1 MVAMAGAPI
10 NVAQRFLMRVNRA
23 IIAIVVTLSVA
34 LLPATAGFAAAPTS
48 AGAAMTD
55 CCHDHGMPC
64 NKAMDDG
71 QTMASCTLN
80 CFNYV
85 GPNFSGLELV
95 PAVAKTKPLLASRLV
110 RSHTATPP
118 FHPPRV

>member
-1 MVAMAGAPI
+1 
-10 NVAQRFLMRVNRA
+10 MRVNRA
-23 IIAIVVTLSVA
+23 IIAIVVALSVA
-34 LLPATAGFAAAPTS
+34 LLPATAGFAAAAPS

-64 NKAMDDG
+64 NKTMDDC
-71 QTMASCTLN
+71 QAMATCALH
-80 CFNYV
+80 CFNYTAS
-85 GPNFSGLELV
+85 NFSNFGLV
-95 PAVAKTKPLLASRLV
+95 PAVAKSKPLFASEFF

>member
-1 MVAMAGAPI
+1 MM
-10 NVAQRFLMRVNRA
+10 NMNRA
-23 IIAIVVTLSVA
+23 IIAIVVALSVA
-34 LLPATAGFAAAPTS
+34 MLPVTAGFAAASTS
-48 AGAAMTD
+48 AGAAKID

-71 QTMASCTLN
+71 QATASCALN

-95 PAVAKTKPLLASRLV
+95 PAVAKAKPLLASRLV
-110 RSHTATPP
+110 RSRTASPP

>member
-1 MVAMAGAPI
+1 
-10 NVAQRFLMRVNRA
+10 MRVNRA
-23 IIAIVVTLSVA
+23 IIAIVVALSVT
-34 LLPATAGFAAAPTS
+34 LLPATAGFAAAPAS
-48 AGAAMTD
+48 AGAAMSD

-71 QTMASCTLN
+71 HQAMATCALH
-80 CFNYV
+80 CFNYI
-85 GPNFSGLELV
+85 GPNFSGFDLI
-95 PAVAKTKPLLASRLV
+95 PAVAKTKPLFASEFF